1 MLSHERVILRGM
13 NNVNPSFSFFFS
25 KIEVKLHVC
34 HLLHH
39 LLACHGAV
47 WWGGAHP
54 MVGAPQAAAR
64 VRCALN
70 KSLHARQTRASAELA
85 RRWGVLREGV
95 LERKKS
101 QGSGLCP
108 LFFFILSLSKPV
120 PATISRTCTR
130 NVALQLTTPTR
141 RGGGARR
148 SRVARRARGAHM
160 MSAPCSTC

>member
-1 MLSHERVILRGM
+1 
-13 NNVNPSFSFFFS
+13 
-25 KIEVKLHVC
+25 
-34 HLLHH
+34 
-39 LLACHGAV
+39 
-47 WWGGAHP
+47 

-141 RGGGARR
+141 RGGGAHA
-148 SRVARRARGAHM
+148 SRGAH
-160 MSAPCSTC
+160 AAHT